1 MNKMKKISRTDFK
14 TQNKP
19 KGLKFLNFL
28 IGCFEVIIIGS
39 IAKLYWPFWT
49 NINKFLVFIIF
60 LVGFIVISPTL
71 LKLTKYFY
79 YKFSK

>member
-1 MNKMKKISRTDFK
+1 MNKTPRSDFK

-19 KGLKFLNFL
+19 KGLKFLDFL
-28 IGCFEVIIIGS
+28 MGCFEVIIIGA
-39 IAKLYWPFWT
+39 IAKSYWPFW
-49 NINKFLVFIIF
+49 NSINKFLVFIIF
-60 LVGFIVISPTL
+60 LVGFIVISPIL